1 MEELKKII
9 RDIKAIAFHI
19 SNQIEGVER
28 KKEGSDIKM
37 DDLTLKLKQIEAL
50 FENLQQRNEA
60 AKLES
65 KPHYN
70 VAIVSVIDKEFD
82 ALNNVFKFKKP
93 ENQIKLSNGLSIWKS
108 KFKQKVNGNKELT
121 LLFAKIGNAGN
132 LSSYVVTD
140 LLLKTYEIDL
150 ILLCG
155 IAAGNK
161 DKAKIYSSV
170 IGKKVIYYE
179 SQKLKADEVQ
189 YRWEPLSI
197 STKLSNEI
205 EDVDT
210 ERWRNKLLEILKYNK
225 RAITKK
231 EIATEKWITTD
242 WKKELEIFKGGIFA
256 GEKLLADG
264 KTLQALAKSNQIG
277 KDIFAG
283 EMEGY
288 GFAFACKQNEKSNW
302 LVIRGVS
309 DFGGKEKSTDTNEKH
324 QVVAAYSAVAL
335 AYDFLENIYSPI
347 SK

>member
-1 MEELKKII
+1 MEELKIII

-37 DDLTLKLKQIEAL
+37 DDLALKLKQVESL
-50 FENLQQRNEA
+50 FENLQQNNEA
-60 AKLES
+60 AKMES
-65 KPHYN
+65 KQHYN

-108 KFKQKVNGNKELT
+108 TFRQKVNGDNELT

-155 IAAGNK
+155 IAAGNRY
-161 DKAKIYSSV
+161 KAKIYSCV

-205 EDVDT
+205 EDVDM
-210 ERWRNKLLEILKYNK
+210 ERWRKKFLEILRNK
-225 RAITKK
+225 RINITKQ
-231 EIATEKWITTD
+231 EIATEKWITTE
-242 WKKELEIFKGGIFA
+242 WKKELVVFKGGIFS
-256 GEKLLADG
+256 GEKLLADE
-264 KTLQALAKSNQIG
+264 KAWQTLVNKNQIG
-277 KDIFAG
+277 KEIFAG

-288 GFAFACKQNEKSNW
+288 GFAFACKQNEKTNW
-302 LVIRGVS
+302 LVIRGIS
-309 DFGGKEKSTDTNEKH
+309 DFGGKEKSTDANENH
-324 QVVAAYSAVAL
+324 QVVAAYSAVAF